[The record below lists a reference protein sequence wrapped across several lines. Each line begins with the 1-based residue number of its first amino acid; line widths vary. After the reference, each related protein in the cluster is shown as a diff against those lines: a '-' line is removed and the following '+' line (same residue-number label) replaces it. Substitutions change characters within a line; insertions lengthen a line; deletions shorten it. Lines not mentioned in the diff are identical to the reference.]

1 MKSKGSIRL
10 NRAPIPTNPASK
22 GVPRANSSLS
32 NIKPQASQQLDLR
45 ECEEIDGI
53 AIVPPLLAL
62 KEKMTT
68 ESIEAVMQSGRYLT
82 SEQIAELS
90 GLDHRHA
97 GAQLK
102 KWINAGKIFEINFQ
116 DTDYYPDFG
125 LDPANHYHP
134 FIDLKP
140 VLDVF
145 SGHKSPWRIA
155 FWFCAV
161 NGFLQGRCPQDLLQ
175 QDPALVLAAAK
186 DEVKGIQHG

>member
-1 MKSKGSIRL
+1 MKSKGSISL
-10 NRAPIPTNPASK
+10 NRAPIPKNPASK
-22 GVPRANSSLS
+22 GVSMANSPLS
-32 NIKPQASQQLDLR
+32 NIEFQALQQLDLR
-45 ECEEIDGI
+45 ECEKIDGI

-62 KEKMTT
+62 KEKMTA

-82 SEQIAELS
+82 SEQIAKLS

-97 GAQLK
+97 GTQLK
-102 KWINAGKIFEINFQ
+102 KWINAGKIFEINVQ

-125 LDPANHYHP
+125 LDLANNYHP

-145 SGHKSPWRIA
+145 SGHKNPWEIA

-175 QDPALVLAAAK
+175 HDPAMVFAAAK
-186 DEVKGIQHG
+186 NEVQGIQHG